1 MTITE
6 AVAEFFKQLK
16 HTPSPWIFDIE
27 DMNVYNAV
35 GSGICNV
42 FRRAKVVGT
51 DDVEKPGK
59 SIETQTNAKLIAA
72 APEMLRSICITY
84 LTLLVKFAYGQND
97 FCTSARISLDGTLA
111 DLRNKIS
118 IATGLEGKYVQEWFE
133 SKAQEVAN

>member
-6 AVAEFFKQLK
+6 AVAEFFKHLK
-16 HTPSPWIFDIE
+16 HTPGPWE
-27 DMNVYNAV
+27 AMPNQSNH
-35 GSGICNV
+35 GETICIQNK
-42 FRRAKVVGT
+42 AAWMLA
-51 DDVEKPGK
+51 DVLIPFEKDEPEALAN
-59 SIETQTNAKLIAA
+59 SKLISC

-118 IATGLEGKYVQEWFE
+118 LATGLEGKYVQEWFE